1 MKSINRYRKPRLTI
15 LSIVI
20 LLMLSGTIFPFLYN
34 SSCTNMPDKNQNRI
48 LFVDDDGDAD
58 YTSIQDAI
66 DNASEG
72 DTIFVHRGIY
82 YENLTIDKTL
92 YLIGEDRDETIIDSC
107 YSRDTITVTAPDVVI
122 SNFTIQNAGRCAVL
136 LKREARGTKIFNNI
150 IRGGEPS
157 SIYSRASDVE
167 ITNNF
172 ILNSYHG
179 IHMIGV
185 TNVTIRWNLFHND
198 GTPSLLPS
206 AIWLEKAK
214 NSTITENLARNMEIA
229 VDFESRNVT
238 VNRNK
243 VIGGSIELL
252 YCVED
257 CIVSGN
263 TLLFGQENVWQGLIY
278 IGQYSNH
285 NEIVD
290 NFVYGGHIGID
301 LWEKCKENIIKL
313 NTVMN
318 CKRGIHLSCHC
329 KYNSIV
335 YNNLIGNVV
344 NAYDDDINT
353 WFKNY
358 YSDYD
363 GYDANGDG
371 IGDIPYQIKGG
382 DNQDNYPYMEPNGWL
397 TWVVARTNG
406 VYSGTVNEPIQFSAT
421 TAGGTEPYNFTWTF
435 YDGTVLSGQNVTYS
449 FPKPGVYEVS
459 LTVSDKYGCTD
470 TDSTVVIIIEKFETT
485 PPQVNI
491 TKPVNAIYWN
501 NEEILPFFK
510 PIIFGPIDITVEAW
524 DESGVDRALIYIDD
538 DFKYK
543 FKFTGSANFSW
554 RWDIEE
560 FGKHTIK
567 VIVYDNIGNKASK
580 ELEVWKFF

>member
-92 YLIGEDRDETIIDSC
+92 YLVGEDRDETIIDSC

-122 SNFTIQNAGRCAVL
+122 SNFTIQNAGRCAIL

-150 IRGGEPS
+150 IRRGGPTA
-157 SIYSRASDVE
+157 IYSRASDTE
-167 ITNNF
+167 IANNF
-172 ILNSYHG
+172 ILGSDNG
-179 IHMIGV
+179 MWLTGV
-185 TNVTIRWNLFHND
+185 TNVTICRNLIENNKD
-198 GTPSLLPS
+198 YPVL
-206 AIWLEKAK
+206 AICMGKAR
-214 NSTITENLARNMEIA
+214 NTSITENLIRNMNILL
-229 VDFESRNVT
+229 VLKDMNVT
-238 VNRNK
+238 VSKNRFVN
-243 VIGGSIELL
+243 STLELD
-252 YCVED
+252 YYVEN
-257 CIVSGN
+257 CTVSEN
-263 TLLFGQENVWQGLIY
+263 TLLNGSKIS
-278 IGQYSNH
+278 IGQHCSH
-285 NEIVD
+285 NRITN
-290 NFVYGGHIGID
+290 NFIYRGH
-301 LWEKCKENIIKL
+301 N
-313 NTVMN
+313 
-318 CKRGIHLSCHC
+318 GIHLWDGCRENTIKFNTIVNCRWGIRLMPYWSWPKAHC
-329 KYNSIV
+329 KYNFIS
-335 YNNLIGNVV
+335 YNNLIENQV
-344 NAYDDDINT
+344 NAYDKSENT

-371 IGDIPYQIKGG
+371 IGDTPYQIKGG
-382 DNQDNYPYMEPNGWL
+382 ENKDNYPYMEPNGWL

-421 TAGGTEPYNFTWTF
+421 AAGGTEPYNFTWTF

-470 TDSTVVIIIEKFETT
+470 TDSTVAIIIEKFETT

-501 NEEILPFFK
+501 NKKILSFFK